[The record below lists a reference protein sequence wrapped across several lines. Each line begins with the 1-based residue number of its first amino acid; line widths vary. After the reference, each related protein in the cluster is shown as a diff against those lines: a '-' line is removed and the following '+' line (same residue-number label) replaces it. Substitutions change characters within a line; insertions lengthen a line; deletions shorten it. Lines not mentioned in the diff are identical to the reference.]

1 MTYVE
6 TIKERNIINVQATE
20 TYFTTQLCIISV
32 NDLYTSANN
41 IKHGL
46 MYLYFLIL
54 MIQVFNRICYYLYS
68 TWGMPEFSI
77 HSWVSDTGYEI

>member
-6 TIKERNIINVQATE
+6 TIKEINIINVQASE

-46 MYLYFLIL
+46 YLYFLIL
-54 MIQVFNRICYYLYS
+54 MIQVFNRMLLFIQYS
-68 TWGMPEFSI
+68 T
-77 HSWVSDTGYEI
+77 